1 MKQKFVMSKK
11 HLYLFMVLHVLGAA
25 GTFIFS
31 KAAAVS
37 FANPM
42 VLTVTRGLGS
52 AVIFLVFTGWKI
64 PRPDFTLKEW
74 LGLLGLGVLLVP
86 LNQYCFLK
94 GLELTVP
101 GHSAIFYAMTPLGV
115 LLLSSIRVG
124 KMPSLRKIF
133 GIFIAFSGVVIIL
146 KPWVSGAQISEMRTG
161 DLWLICAVFCWVLYT
176 VLASDICRR
185 KNALTVTAWSLI
197 LGVLIML
204 PMAAGSMK
212 SFDFSAVSTA
222 GWFGLVYMIVIT
234 SSVMM
239 ILWNILLQ
247 HLSPV
252 QVAITTNAQPPAT
265 SLLVA
270 VAAAVGI
277 LPGHQDLGFLFFLGM
292 VLSLS
297 GVIIIQKSRD

>member
-1 MKQKFVMSKK
+1 MSKNY
-11 HLYLFMVLHVLGAA
+11 LYLFMALHVLGAA

-31 KAAAVS
+31 KAAATS

-42 VLTVTRGLGS
+42 VLTVIRGLGS
-52 AVIFLVFTGWKI
+52 AVIFLMFTGWKI
-64 PRPDFTLKEW
+64 PRPDFTLREW
-74 LGLLGLGVLLVP
+74 FGLLGLGVLLVP

-115 LLLSSIRVG
+115 LLLSSIRVK

-146 KPWVSGAQISEMRTG
+146 NPWGSGAQISEMRTG
-161 DLWLICAVFCWVLYT
+161 DLWLISAVFCWVLYT

-197 LGVLIML
+197 LGVLVML
-204 PMAAGSMK
+204 PMATGSMMA
-212 SFDFSAVSTA
+212 FDFSAVSTA
-222 GWFGLVYMIVIT
+222 GWFGLGYMIVIT
-234 SSVMM
+234 SCVMM

-247 HLSPV
+247 HLTPV
-252 QVAITTNAQPPAT
+252 QVAITTSAQPPAT
-265 SLLVA
+265 TLLVA
-270 VAAAVGI
+270 VAAAAGI

-297 GVIIIQKSRD
+297 GVIIIQKALD

>member
-1 MKQKFVMSKK
+1 MSKNY
-11 HLYLFMVLHVLGAA
+11 LYLFMALHVLGAA

-42 VLTVTRGLGS
+42 VLTVIRGIGS
-52 AVIFLVFTGWKI
+52 AVIFLMFTGWKI
-64 PRPDFTLKEW
+64 PRPDFTLREW
-74 LGLLGLGVLLVP
+74 FGLLGLGVLLVP

-115 LLLSSIRVG
+115 LLLSSIRVR
-124 KMPSLRKIF
+124 KMPSLRKFF

-146 KPWVSGAQISEMRTG
+146 KPWGSGAQISEMRTG
-161 DLWLICAVFCWVLYT
+161 DLWLISAVFCWVLYT

-197 LGVLIML
+197 LGVLVML
-204 PMAAGSMK
+204 PMAAGSMMA
-212 SFDFSAVSTA
+212 FDFSAVSPA
-222 GWFGLVYMIVIT
+222 GWFGLGYMIVIT
-234 SSVMM
+234 SCVMM

-247 HLSPV
+247 HLTPV

-265 SLLVA
+265 TLLVA
-270 VAAAVGI
+270 VAAAAGI

-297 GVIIIQKSRD
+297 GVIIIQKALD

>member
-1 MKQKFVMSKK
+1 
-11 HLYLFMVLHVLGAA
+11 MVLHVIFAA

-52 AVIFLVFTGWKI
+52 AVIFLMFTGWKI

-176 VLASDICRR
+176 VLASDICRG
-185 KNALTVTAWSLI
+185 K
-197 LGVLIML
+197 M
-204 PMAAGSMK
+204 
-212 SFDFSAVSTA
+212 
-222 GWFGLVYMIVIT
+222 
-234 SSVMM
+234 
-239 ILWNILLQ
+239 
-247 HLSPV
+247 H
-252 QVAITTNAQPPAT
+252 
-265 SLLVA
+265 
-270 VAAAVGI
+270 
-277 LPGHQDLGFLFFLGM
+277 
-292 VLSLS
+292 
-297 GVIIIQKSRD
+297 